1 MLSIGVEFT
10 ECIDIPRLGAFS
22 SDAAIKKNF
31 TDNLLP
37 ITSDT
42 VDGMAELGLRCER
55 GLDQLNLAQT
65 AESSGQASRKP
76 QLLGSLMTLYQT
88 ALRELA
94 VVFERLDDVEVERL
108 LDAIIAANRIVVFG
122 GGRERLQ
129 IMGFAM
135 RLYHMGL
142 NVAVEG
148 DMTTPPVGPGDLFL
162 VTCGPGSISTGIAL
176 MGVAHEAES
185 TVALITAQPK
195 GKGAALSDL
204 VLTLPA
210 QTMADDLG
218 ERKSSVLP
226 MGSLFEGA
234 LFVLFEVLVLKLKGR
249 LDIDADAMRARHT
262 NLE

>member
-1 MLSIGVEFT
+1 
-10 ECIDIPRLGAFS
+10 
-22 SDAAIKKNF
+22 
-31 TDNLLP
+31 
-37 ITSDT
+37 
-42 VDGMAELGLRCER
+42 
-55 GLDQLNLAQT
+55 
-65 AESSGQASRKP
+65 
-76 QLLGSLMTLYQT
+76 MTLYQA
-88 ALRELA
+88 ALHELA
-94 VVFERLDDVEVERL
+94 GVFERLDDAEVERL
-108 LDAIIAANRIVVFG
+108 LDAITAANRIVVFG

-148 DMTTPPVGPGDLFL
+148 DMTTPPVGQGDLFL
-162 VTCGPGSISTGIAL
+162 VTCGPGAISTGLAL
-176 MGVAHEAES
+176 MGVAHDAGS
-185 TVALITAQPK
+185 SVALITAQPK

-210 QTMADDLG
+210 QTMADDQG

-234 LFVLFEVLVLKLKGR
+234 LFVLFEVLVLKLKER
-249 LDIDADAMRARHT
+249 LTIDADAMRARHT